1 MTLTSEEKNTLQ
13 DERTNDPLEL
23 GLPGCSAQILK
34 TKINAEGSCS
44 DGSTV
49 VPDRAVDVTRNTI
62 RKQLSIGAIA
72 GLRSWLDAGADNNAV
87 AVQDLWQDSSN
98 LVDLAFSQVRNLVTA
113 LGPGGYDLWTSD
125 EVEAVLA
132 LGEVGQS
139 RAQELI
145 GRNITLNEAQ
155 EVVNG

>member
-1 MTLTSEEKNTLQ
+1 MTLTNTEKTKLQ
-13 DERTNDPLEL
+13 DERNTDPLEL

-34 TKINAEGSCS
+34 TKLNAEGSAS

-49 VPDRAVDVTRNTI
+49 VPDRAVDVTRNAI
-62 RKQLSIGAIA
+62 RKQLSVSAIA
-72 GLRSWLDAGADNNAV
+72 NLRSWIDAGADNNAL
-87 AVQDLWQDSSN
+87 AAKDLWSDSSN

-113 LGPGGYDLWTSD
+113 LGPDGYDLWTAD

-132 LGEVGQS
+132 LGEVGKS

-145 GRNITLNEAQ
+145 GRNLTLEEAQ
-155 EVVNG
+155 EVING